1 MIILLYMVNHTFN
14 LNFFLQNCITGL
26 VGDII
31 GQCFSMM
38 AGLDYGSIWADF
50 GSHKDRP
57 CQLHGQWG

>member
-14 LNFFLQNCITGL
+14 LTFFLQNCITGL
-26 VGDII
+26 VRDII

-50 GSHKDRP
+50 GSHKD
-57 CQLHGQWG
+57 